1 MAGDKQESPWPIP
14 QFHFKVTLGDKK
26 EVAFQ
31 EVSGLDTE
39 YDVIEY
45 RAGNSQLFSTVKM
58 PGLRKVTEVT
68 LKKGMFKDDTLLYDY
83 FNEAKMNTI
92 ARQTVT
98 IQLLDESHSP
108 LFTWTLNNAF
118 PKKVSGATL
127 NAKTSE
133 VAIETLVLVYETMDM
148 KK

>member
-1 MAGDKQESPWPIP
+1 MAGEKQEAPWPIP
-14 QFHFKVTLGDKK
+14 QFHFKVKLGDKG
-26 EVAFQ
+26 EISFQ

-45 RAGNSQLFSTVKM
+45 RAGDSKEFSTVKM
-58 PGLRKVTEVT
+58 PGLKKVTEIT
-68 LKKGMFKDDTLLYDY
+68 LKKGMFKGDSKLYEY
-83 FNEAKMNTI
+83 FASVKMNTV

-98 IQLLDESHSP
+98 IQLLDESHEP

-118 PKKVSGATL
+118 PKKVSGASL

-133 VAIETLVLVYETMDM
+133 AAVETLTLVHEGLTMS
-148 KK
+148 